1 MTAQRI
7 SALLFAISFATAVGA
22 AAQEPLKSAPATASE
37 AVIAEENAM
46 IAAVQANDWTAFGK
60 AVGADF
66 VYVDP
71 NGAFVW
77 ELGRTA
83 ELFRGCTTKNMVTQ
97 NMQAT
102 PTAEGIMVVT
112 YTLTFE
118 QLCSGKKSPSPAY
131 VLSVWH
137 WQTPRWTMVAHSETP
152 VPTK

>member
-7 SALLFAISFATAVGA
+7 SALLFALSFAGAAAV

-46 IAAVQANDWTAFGK
+46 LTAVQANDWAAMAK
-60 AVGADF
+60 AAGADF

-77 ELGRTA
+77 ELARTA
-83 ELFRGCTTKNMVTQ
+83 ELFRGCTTKNVVTH

-112 YTLTFE
+112 YTLTAE
-118 QLCSGKKSPSPAY
+118 QVCSGKKSPSPVY